1 MKKTICIIGTGYVG
15 LPLCIEFSK
24 FFKVIGYDVQKERIL
39 SLKKNY
45 DTNNEI
51 GKNELKI
58 LKKNKVI
65 FTDRISKDNNIDV
78 FIITVPTPI
87 NKKKKPELKH
97 VISATKK
104 IGKILKKNNLIIYE
118 STVFL
123 VQLRI
128 SAFLF

>member
-87 NKKKKPELKH
+87 NKKKKTRIETCNF
-97 VISATKK
+97 SYQ
-104 IGKILKKNNLIIYE
+104 KNW
-118 STVFL
+118 
-123 VQLRI
+123 
-128 SAFLF
+128 

>member
-39 SLKKNY
+39 SLKNY

-51 GKNELKI
+51 EKNELKI
-58 LKKNKVI
+58 LKNKVI

-87 NKKKKPELKH
+87 NKTRIETCNF
-97 VISATKK
+97 SYQ
-104 IGKILKKNNLIIYE
+104 KNW
-118 STVFL
+118 
-123 VQLRI
+123 
-128 SAFLF
+128 